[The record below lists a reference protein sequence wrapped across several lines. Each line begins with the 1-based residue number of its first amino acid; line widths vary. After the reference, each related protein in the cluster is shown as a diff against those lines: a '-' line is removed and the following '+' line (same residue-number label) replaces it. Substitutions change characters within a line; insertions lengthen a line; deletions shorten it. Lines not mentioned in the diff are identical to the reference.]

1 MEFADCKD
9 FADICK
15 VMGRNVND
23 YYVAPG
29 VSAKEKANMY
39 HSRLMLIAK
48 CANGNVVVD
57 LTSPEKGYYTPYYYK
72 EINASSPFGFRLT
85 CRDYGFDLSY
95 STLGARPPF
104 LLKEHA
110 IFAGKKFVAEFEGW
124 LYYLNKAYQ
133 EI

>member
-1 MEFADCKD
+1 MEFADCKN

-23 YYVAPG
+23 YYIAPG
-29 VSAKEKANMY
+29 FSTKEKANMY

-48 CANGNVVVD
+48 CANGNGVVD
-57 LTSPEKGYYTPYYYK
+57 LTDPEKVYYTPHYYK
-72 EINASSPFGFRLT
+72 TICVNGFLNFSLTYDGCEIVDSDSN
-85 CRDYGFDLSY
+85 
-95 STLGARPPF
+95 LGARPPF
-104 LLKEHA
+104 LQRNHA
-110 IFAGKKFVAEFEGW
+110 VFVGKTFVSEFESW